1 MKIFL
6 VFAVAV
12 ITLLASSS
20 SRTANKSFKKET
32 IPTCCSKK
40 KCIEN
45 KTEEIFPL
53 QLFNI

>member
-6 VFAVAV
+6 FFAIA
-12 ITLLASSS
+12 ITALLAASS
-20 SRTANKSFKKET
+20 SRTAADSSKKEVV
-32 IPTCCSKK
+32 PTCCSKK
-40 KCIEN
+40 KCIET

>member
-1 MKIFL
+1 
-6 VFAVAV
+6 V
-12 ITLLASSS
+12 
-20 SRTANKSFKKET
+20 
-32 IPTCCSKK
+32 PTCCSKK